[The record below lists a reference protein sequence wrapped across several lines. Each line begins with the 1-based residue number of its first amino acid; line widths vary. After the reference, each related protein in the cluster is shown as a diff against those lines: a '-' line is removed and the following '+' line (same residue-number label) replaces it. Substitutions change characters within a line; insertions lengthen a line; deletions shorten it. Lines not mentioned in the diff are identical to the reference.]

1 MAKCACR
8 AHQKGIHPFLT
19 GRADTGVM
27 KAFLFVLVLALA
39 CGPAALA
46 EDAACPDG
54 QATSVNKL
62 VAPVVSEDNRLAGYA
77 FVTPRVC
84 LARGYSALD
93 FRQEEHV
100 LMDALVRAVQHSP
113 FRLRPDGS
121 VDRSD
126 AETAFREVLEQIY
139 VSQQASA
146 IALQG
151 DDMRLMRH

>member
-1 MAKCACR
+1 
-8 AHQKGIHPFLT
+8 
-19 GRADTGVM
+19 M
-27 KAFLFVLVLALA
+27 KAFLFVLVLVLA
-39 CGPAALA
+39 GGPAALA
-46 EDAACPDG
+46 EDGACPDG
-54 QATSVNKL
+54 QTTSVNKL

-84 LARGYSALD
+84 LARNYSALD
-93 FRQEEHV
+93 FRQEEHI

-113 FRLRPDGS
+113 FRLLPDGS

-126 AETAFREVLEQIY
+126 AEAAFRQALEQIY
-139 VSQQASA
+139 GSQQASA